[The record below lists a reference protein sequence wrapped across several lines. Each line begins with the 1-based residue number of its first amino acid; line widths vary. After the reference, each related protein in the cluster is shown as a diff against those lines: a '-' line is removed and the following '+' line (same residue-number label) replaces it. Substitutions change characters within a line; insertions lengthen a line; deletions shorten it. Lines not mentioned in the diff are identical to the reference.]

1 MAAFSVGIAVFHE
14 IAHKLYDEIG
24 DKPNSDTN
32 PGPVENTY
40 INPIRRELGLAERVY
55 YSAKPVP
62 AAFKSFF
69 PNGGNQL
76 LFRLNNKNKILRWQ
90 SDQVGGKVQ

>member
-1 MAAFSVGIAVFHE
+1 MRIALLQ
-14 IAHKLYDEIG
+14 ACPRLYV
-24 DKPNSDTN
+24 PSDTN

-55 YSAKPVP
+55 YAGKPVP
-62 AAFKSFF
+62 AALKSFF

-76 LFRLNNKNKILRWQ
+76 LFRLNGKDKVLRWQ